1 MIRRAGLSLVLAV
14 AFLATT
20 ATALPAQ
27 SKFDFEATLGYANTG
42 GGYADIMDGAIP
54 AEAVVYYGAGA
65 VKAIFAANVASFG
78 LVPAYD
84 GQHWWKVGFSL
95 GVSWFWSTSSKF
107 QPFVQGRVGRVNLKP
122 EGEGFGRVGDSFPS
136 IDRIKGWEGAV
147 AAGAHLW
154 VTPKFGFTASGLF
167 SSYST
172 GDADLSDVGLA
183 SINSGSGVGF
193 RFGFVFKP

>member
-1 MIRRAGLSLVLAV
+1 MIRRAGLTLVLTV
-14 AFLATT
+14 ALFATT
-20 ATALPAQ
+20 ATALLAQ
-27 SKFDFEATLGYANTG
+27 SKFDFEANLGYANTG

-54 AEAVVYYGAGA
+54 AEAVVYYGSGA
-65 VKAIFAANVASFG
+65 VKATFAANVASFG
-78 LVPAYD
+78 LVSAY
-84 GQHWWKVGFSL
+84 GEQHWWKVGFSA
-95 GVSWFWSTSSKF
+95 GVTWFGSTSSKLR
-107 QPFVQGRVGRVNLKP
+107 PFVQARVGRVNLKP

-136 IDRIKGWEGAV
+136 IDRIKGWEGSV

-172 GDADLSDVGLA
+172 GDADLSDVGLEA
-183 SINSGSGVGF
+183 ISSGSGAGF